1 VEVDVPLSDTERCQ
15 IRAIVDY
22 LKPAHTHF
30 VALIEPRVPPT
41 FDHWD
46 LGISELGVETEL
58 H

>member
-1 VEVDVPLSDTERCQ
+1 MDVPLTDTQRSQ

-30 VALIEPRVPPT
+30 VELIEPGPPPSY
-41 FDHWD
+41 DHWE
-46 LGISELGVETEL
+46 LGISELGVTSLL